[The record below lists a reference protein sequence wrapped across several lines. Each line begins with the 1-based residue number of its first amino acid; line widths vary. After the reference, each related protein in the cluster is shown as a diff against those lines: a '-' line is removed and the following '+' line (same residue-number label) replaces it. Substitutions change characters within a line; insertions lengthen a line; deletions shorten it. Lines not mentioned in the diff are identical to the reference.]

1 MPELNLDKILASLDL
16 RISEVTL
23 PDEYDQISKDYLGK
37 DSLLAEE
44 RKKLPTLSNED
55 KKTYGKKLTELS
67 KEIESKI
74 ESSQK
79 QFILDT
85 FQKKEK
91 EEFTDIT
98 IDWNRN
104 EGSYKHIL
112 SSVMDEVVNIFSSIG
127 YEVAYGPEAETSWH
141 NFDALNT
148 PDWHPARYESDT
160 IYLNSDLETL
170 LRTQTSTV
178 QIRHM
183 EQNDP
188 PVYIVAPG
196 RVFRSDQ
203 LDATHSPVF
212 HQLEGLAIDKN
223 LSFTD
228 LKGTLEYFTKEFF
241 GENIETKFIPHFF
254 PFTEP
259 SAEVLVKWNDG
270 SWLEIL
276 GCGMVDPNVLENVG
290 YSKEYKGFAWGVGI
304 ERLAMLRYKIDHI
317 KNFYE
322 NDIRFLEQFWW
333 NYWDRGYKTG

>member
-44 RKKLPTLSNED
+44 RKKLPNLSNED
-55 KKTYGKKLTELS
+55 KKTYGKRLTELS
-67 KEIESKI
+67 KKIESKI
-74 ESSQK
+74 DSSKK

-91 EEFTDIT
+91 DEFTDIS

-160 IYLNSDLETL
+160 IYLNSNLETL

-290 YSKEYKGFAWGVGI
+290 YSEEYKGFAWGVGI
-304 ERLAMLRYKIDHI
+304 ERLAMLRHKIDHI

-322 NDIRFLEQFWW
+322 NDIRFLEQF
-333 NYWDRGYKTG
+333 

>member
-16 RISEVTL
+16 RISDVTL

-74 ESSQK
+74 ESSKK

-91 EEFTDIT
+91 DEFTDIT

-290 YSKEYKGFAWGVGI
+290 YSKEYKCFAWGVGI

-322 NDIRFLEQFWW
+322 NDIRFLEQF
-333 NYWDRGYKTG
+333 

>member
-1 MPELNLDKILASLDL
+1 MTAC
-16 RISEVTL
+16 
-23 PDEYDQISKDYLGK
+23 
-37 DSLLAEE
+37 
-44 RKKLPTLSNED
+44 NE
-55 KKTYGKKLTELS
+55 
-67 KEIESKI
+67 
-74 ESSQK
+74 
-79 QFILDT
+79 
-85 FQKKEK
+85 KKEK
-91 EEFTDIT
+91 DEFTDIT

-228 LKGTLEYFTKEFF
+228 LKGTLKFL
-241 GENIETKFIPHFF
+241 ENIDI
-254 PFTEP
+254 FTL
-259 SAEVLVKWNDG
+259 AESLGGVESLIEHPAIMTHASIEKNIREDLGISDSLVRL
-270 SWLEIL
+270 SI
-276 GCGMVDPNVLENVG
+276 
-290 YSKEYKGFAWGVGI
+290 GI
-304 ERLAMLRYKIDHI
+304 EDPEDL
-317 KNFYE
+317 
-322 NDIRFLEQFWW
+322 
-333 NYWDRGYKTG
+333 KTALNKALDLI

>member
-23 PDEYDQISKDYLGK
+23 PDEFVQISKDYLGK

-44 RKKLPTLSNED
+44 RKKLPNLSNED
-55 KKTYGKKLTELS
+55 KKTYGKRLTELS
-67 KEIESKI
+67 KKIESKI
-74 ESSQK
+74 ESSKK

-91 EEFTDIT
+91 DEFTDIS

-160 IYLNSDLETL
+160 IYLNPNLETL

-322 NDIRFLEQFWW
+322 NDIRFLEQF
-333 NYWDRGYKTG
+333 

>member
-23 PDEYDQISKDYLGK
+23 SDEFDQISKDYLGK

-44 RKKLPTLSNED
+44 RKKLPNLSNED
-55 KKTYGKKLTELS
+55 KKAYGKKLTELS
-67 KEIESKI
+67 KKIESKI
-74 ESSQK
+74 ASSKQ

-91 EEFTDIT
+91 DEFTDIT

-322 NDIRFLEQFWW
+322 NDIRFLEQF
-333 NYWDRGYKTG
+333 

>member
-67 KEIESKI
+67 KKI
-74 ESSQK
+74 ESTIASSKK

-91 EEFTDIT
+91 DEFTDIT

-290 YSKEYKGFAWGVGI
+290 YSKEYKGFAWGGGI

-322 NDIRFLEQFWW
+322 NDIRFLEQF
-333 NYWDRGYKTG
+333 

>member
-1 MPELNLDKILASLDL
+1 MPELNLDKILASLNL
-16 RISEVTL
+16 RISEVTI

-44 RKKLPTLSNED
+44 RKKLPNLSNED
-55 KKTYGKKLTELS
+55 KKTYGKRLTELS
-67 KEIESKI
+67 TKIESKI
-74 ESSQK
+74 ESSKK

-91 EEFTDIT
+91 DEFTDIS

-160 IYLNSDLETL
+160 IYLNSNLETL

-322 NDIRFLEQFWW
+322 NDIRFLEQF
-333 NYWDRGYKTG
+333 

>member
-44 RKKLPTLSNED
+44 RKKLPSLSNED
-55 KKTYGKKLTELS
+55 KKIYGKKLTELS
-67 KEIESKI
+67 KKI
-74 ESSQK
+74 ESTIASSKK

-91 EEFTDIT
+91 DEFTDIT

-322 NDIRFLEQFWW
+322 NDIRFLEQF
-333 NYWDRGYKTG
+333 